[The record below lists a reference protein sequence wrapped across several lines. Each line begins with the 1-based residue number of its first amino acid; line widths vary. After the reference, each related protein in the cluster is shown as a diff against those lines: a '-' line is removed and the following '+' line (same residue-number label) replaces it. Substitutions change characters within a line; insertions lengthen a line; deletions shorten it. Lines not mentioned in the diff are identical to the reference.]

1 VKSKSKQKTENGLTF
16 ADGSSDQELLNPGQP
31 SYVDHFWA
39 DKADQTGFDILLE
52 KHLNGKNAIKEMA
65 EFFRERAALEEQYAK
80 GLLKLSKSTFGDT
93 EEGTLGKAWQVLKAE
108 SFHRS
113 KSHSQFAAQLLKE
126 VEKPMLEFKEIQK
139 KERKEHQLL
148 MEKSR
153 KQVQA
158 LDASIEKA
166 KIALSV
172 KTRKRSTSED
182 GISLLKRGTSVTTG
196 DEIKKMEEVY
206 NQAQRHWMDNMISA
220 CQDYERHED
229 ERSDFLRGQWLQYI
243 EMGVGVN
250 ETSAM
255 SLSRVTDAVDRVNKK
270 SDREFFIRSRGTGTI
285 RPVDRV

>member
-139 KERKEHQLL
+139 KERKEVRFYKMFIPCCVAMQWCLCSAPAADGEVEETGPGIRRQH
-148 MEKSR
+148 R
-153 KQVQA
+153 KGK
-158 LDASIEKA
+158 D
-166 KIALSV
+166 
-172 KTRKRSTSED
+172 ST
-182 GISLLKRGTSVTTG
+182 
-196 DEIKKMEEVY
+196 
-206 NQAQRHWMDNMISA
+206 
-220 CQDYERHED
+220 
-229 ERSDFLRGQWLQYI
+229 
-243 EMGVGVN
+243 
-250 ETSAM
+250 
-255 SLSRVTDAVDRVNKK
+255 
-270 SDREFFIRSRGTGTI
+270 
-285 RPVDRV
+285 